1 MNECVPLSFQ
11 DFPCSST
18 LEREYLPLFLFSV
31 KRRLQFHSHL
41 DSAGGDTPIVSFFSL
56 TTLFLLS
63 TSNSWSDGETLIT
76 LVTIYHWI
84 GRYSSK
90 TINKL
95 NPISFS
101 WTTCITDEDEGSEL
115 ALSFLIQIRHSSW
128 HCPSKGRQVIH
139 LLTFVSFLTATG
151 FVRQT
156 TVSHAVDC

>member
-1 MNECVPLSFQ
+1 MPLSFQ
-11 DFPCSST
+11 DFWCSST
-18 LEREYLPLFLFSV
+18 LEKEYLPLFLLSV
-31 KRRLQFHSHL
+31 KRRLQFYSHL
-41 DSAGGDTPIVSFFSL
+41 DSAGEDTPILSFFSL
-56 TTLFLLS
+56 TTFFLLS

-90 TINKL
+90 TMNKL

-101 WTTCITDEDEGSEL
+101 CTTRITDEDEGSGL

-139 LLTFVSFLTATG
+139 LLTFISFLTATG

-156 TVSHAVDC
+156 TVFHAVGC